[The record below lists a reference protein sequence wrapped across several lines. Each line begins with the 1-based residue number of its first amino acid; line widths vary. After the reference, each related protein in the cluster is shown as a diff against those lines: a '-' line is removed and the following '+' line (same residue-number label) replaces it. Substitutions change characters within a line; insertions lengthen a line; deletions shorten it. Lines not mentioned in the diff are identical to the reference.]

1 MFSSTPSLHH
11 VFRRSLAHLI
21 GAAFALMASAAW
33 ADEYSDVSRLIR
45 ANQLV
50 EAQTKADLFLSTKP
64 KDPQMRFLKGVILNE
79 RGKPLDAIA
88 VFTKLTQDYPELPEP
103 HNNLAVLYAS
113 QNQYDKAKA
122 SLEAAIKTNP
132 SYSTAHENLGDV
144 YAKLASIAYGK
155 ALQLDGGNPAVPPK
169 LALIKEIFTTNKAGV
184 TTPAATP
191 PASTVTASVPANTAT
206 AAKPSTTPT
215 TPTPPVQVA
224 VNKTPPAVVPP
235 VTAPPAAVK
244 PSPVVT
250 PVAAPPVVPATPV
263 TAAPA
268 PANKSTPVDNDAD
281 AKQKAEDAVKAWAA
295 AWAGKDLKRYFAAY
309 GSAFDPPGNMSRSA
323 WEEERKLRIQGKSR
337 ISVKLSALQTTVSG
351 KTAVVKFR
359 QDYQADALVVSSR
372 KTLTLTKVGER
383 WVITKEA
390 AA

>member
-1 MFSSTPSLHH
+1 MFSSTLSLHH
-11 VFRRSLAHLI
+11 VFRRSLANLI
-21 GAAFALMASAAW
+21 GAALVLMATLAW
-33 ADEYSDVSRLIR
+33 ADDYTDVSRLIR
-45 ANQLV
+45 AGQLV

-169 LALIKEIFTTNKAGV
+169 LALIKEIFTTNKAV
-184 TTPAATP
+184 ATA
-191 PASTVTASVPANTAT
+191 PASTVAANVPSNAAN
-206 AAKPSTTPT
+206 AAKPSTTPS
-215 TPTPPVQVA
+215 TPVPPVQVA
-224 VNKTPPAVVPP
+224 INKTPPAAVVTPA
-235 VTAPPAAVK
+235 VTPPAAAAK
-244 PSPVVT
+244 PSPAVA
-250 PVAAPPVVPATPV
+250 PVIAPPVVPAVPAA
-263 TAAPA
+263 AAPA
-268 PANKSTPVDNDAD
+268 GKPAPVDNDAD
-281 AKQKAEDAVKAWAA
+281 AKQKAEDAVKAWAT
-295 AWAGKDLKRYFAAY
+295 AWSGKDLKRYFAAY

-323 WEEERKLRIQGKSR
+323 WEEERKVRIQGKSR
-337 ISVKLSALQTTVSG
+337 ISVKISALQTTVSG

>member
-1 MFSSTPSLHH
+1 MFSSTPILHH
-11 VFRRSLAHLI
+11 VFRRSLANLI
-21 GAAFALMASAAW
+21 GAALVLMATLAW
-33 ADEYSDVSRLIR
+33 ADDYTDVSRLIR
-45 ANQLV
+45 AGQLV

-169 LALIKEIFTTNKAGV
+169 LALIKEIFTTNKAAATV
-184 TTPAATP
+184 PAAAP
-191 PASTVTASVPANTAT
+191 PASTVAASVPANTAT
-206 AAKPSTTPT
+206 AAKPSTMPSTPV
-215 TPTPPVQVA
+215 PPVQVA
-224 VNKTPPAVVPP
+224 VNKTPPAAVVTPA
-235 VTAPPAAVK
+235 VTPPAAAAK
-244 PSPVVT
+244 PS
-250 PVAAPPVVPATPV
+250 PVAAPPVASVTPAL
-263 TAAPA
+263 AAPA
-268 PANKSTPVDNDAD
+268 SKPAPVDNDAD
-281 AKQKAEDAVKAWAA
+281 AKQKAEEAVKAWAT
-295 AWAGKDLKRYFAAY
+295 AWSGKDLKRYFAAY

-323 WEEERKLRIQGKSR
+323 WEEERKVRIQGKSR
-337 ISVKLSALQTTVSG
+337 ISVKISALQTTVSG
-351 KTAVVKFR
+351 KTVVVKFR

-372 KTLTLTKVGER
+372 KTLTLTKLGER

-390 AA
+390 SA